1 MLGECEPLP
10 SFPFLPALSQ
20 TLFLS
25 WHSAAISLSPL
36 LAFWKPDI
44 LCKTRIF
51 QSKYCCYSVTQLCP
65 ALCEPMDCSTPGF
78 LVLHYLPSS
87 LKFISIESMM
97 PSNHL
102 IHYRPLLFLLSIFPS
117 IRVFFNESDLCI
129 RWPKYWNFNFS
140 ISPSNEE
147 SGLISFRI
155 DWFDLLA
162 VQGTLKSLLQHLSS
176 KAPILWHSA
185 FFMVQLSNSYMTTG
199 KTIALMRQ
207 TSLLAKWCLCFLVR
221 CLGLS

>member
-65 ALCEPMDCSTPGF
+65 ALCEAMDCSTPGF
-78 LVLHYLPSS
+78 LVLHYLP
-87 LKFISIESMM
+87 
-97 PSNHL
+97 
-102 IHYRPLLFLLSIFPS
+102 
-117 IRVFFNESDLCI
+117 RV
-129 RWPKYWNFNFS
+129 
-140 ISPSNEE
+140 
-147 SGLISFRI
+147 
-155 DWFDLLA
+155 
-162 VQGTLKSLLQHLSS
+162 
-176 KAPILWHSA
+176 
-185 FFMVQLSNSYMTTG
+185 LSNSYPLSLWCHPIISS
-199 KTIALMRQ
+199 TIAPFSSCCQSFPASGSFSLSQ
-207 TSLLAKWCLCFLVR
+207 IFASDGQSIGTSTSASVLPMKSQDWFP
-221 CLGLS
+221 LGLTGLISLQFKGLSRVSSSTSVQKHQFFDTQPSLWSNSRIHTWLLEKP